1 MGVQVTQAGHAPIAR
16 ELSLLSATCHGEGPP
31 SSQDS
36 RHRGLTGCV
45 AEGQS
50 TGQPWHRG
58 SAWALNPQP
67 HRRYCK
73 PTAHKEPDVACGPRA
88 MLANMPRVLA
98 TEGYSGSVLCL
109 VQQATLQSSRPLKTQ
124 QSDPSAGPEWRQTS
138 DNWTK
143 PSVYHEALNV
153 CGAEARSV
161 HLPRGWTPGVLHT
174 GLRQPPGSVALCP
187 SVPLTAPH
195 RHQ

>member
-1 MGVQVTQAGHAPIAR
+1 
-16 ELSLLSATCHGEGPP
+16 
-31 SSQDS
+31 
-36 RHRGLTGCV
+36 
-45 AEGQS
+45 
-50 TGQPWHRG
+50 
-58 SAWALNPQP
+58 
-67 HRRYCK
+67 
-73 PTAHKEPDVACGPRA
+73 

-138 DNWTK
+138 YNWTK

-174 GLRQPPGSVALCP
+174 GLRRPPGSVALCP